1 MKELKKEYTVRENH
15 IFAES
20 VDTDNPEKYIRDLMA
35 ELINDRSAHSLTDE
49 QLEDLELAIFLDD
62 ELVFRMWSDGSWSQD

>member
-15 IFAES
+15 IFAET
-20 VDTDNPEKYIRDLMA
+20 VDTDNPEKYVQDLMD

-49 QLEDLELAIFLDD
+49 QLEELELSIETDD
-62 ELVFRMWSDGSWSQD
+62 EIVFRMWSDGSWSQD